1 MNFQDKVVI
10 ITGASAGIGAQ
21 LALALLREK
30 AKVVLAGR
38 RKAKLEEVIASSGQA
53 ENALA
58 VPTDVTRLADLQA
71 LVAAAVARFGHIDVI
86 INNAG
91 TSIAGPVDEVK
102 PESAEYLVKLNLMAP
117 IWLTQLSLPMLK
129 TRPEAMV
136 VNIGSIGSL
145 VAPPYQAFYCGTKHG
160 LRGFNDSLRRELWNT
175 PVKVVFVMPGTVESE
190 LMDDSIRQKMREVGM
205 GRMSDSMP
213 AEVLAQRIV
222 AIMKKETPSAIVAGK
237 ERVLVKL
244 NSVAPFVVDR
254 VFRRM
259 GPRIKL
265 LLAEVSKRAEAR
277 ANLSSHN
284 P

>member
-1 MNFQDKVVI
+1 MNFHDKVII

-38 RKAKLEEVIASSGQA
+38 RKAKLEEVIAASGHA

-71 LVAAAVARFGHIDVI
+71 LVDATLKRYGHIDVI

-91 TSIAGPVDEVK
+91 TSIGGPVDEVK

-117 IWLTQLSLPMLK
+117 IWLTQLILPILK
-129 TRPEAMV
+129 TRPEAMI
-136 VNIGSIGSL
+136 VNIGSIASL
-145 VAPPYQAFYCGTKHG
+145 VAPPYQAFYCSTKHG
-160 LRGFNDSLRRELWNT
+160 LRGFNESLRRELWNT
-175 PVKVVFVMPGTVESE
+175 PVKVVMILPGTAESE
-190 LMDDSIRQKMREVGM
+190 LMDDSILQKMKEIGVG
-205 GRMSDSMP
+205 RVSDAMP

-222 AIMKKETPSAIVAGK
+222 TLMKKERATAIVAGK
-237 ERVLVKL
+237 ERILVKL
-244 NSVAPFVVDR
+244 NTWAPSLVDR
-254 VFRRM
+254 VFRRV

-265 LLAEVSKRAEAR
+265 FLREVSKRAEAL
-277 ANLSSHN
+277 ANLSHH